1 MEKLLEK
8 IIPGYDYRVKKNR
21 LNSDRAVRDKLS
33 RELKKSYNTLEEV
46 SDLAYKDGRRDVV
59 EHIKDIL
66 NIIDLFRNEIENASY
81 GLSPLFKQ
89 DKVSDEAL
97 DRMVEFDKELLSEL
111 EVITKVA
118 DLIYDHV
125 LKGETS
131 DIILQIRK
139 VKRSVDNLR
148 NIFSDRADFLINL
161 SLEEKGF
168 PKKQKYGGGG
178 KA

>member
-21 LNSDRAVRDKLS
+21 LNSDRAVRVKHS
-33 RELKKSYNTLEEV
+33 RELKKSYNTLKEV

-66 NIIDLFRNEIENASY
+66 NTLDLFRNEIENTSY

-89 DKVSDEAL
+89 EKVSDDAL
-97 DRMVEFDKELLSEL
+97 DKMVGFDTKLFSEL
-111 EVITKVA
+111 EVITKA
-118 DLIYDHV
+118 TDLVYDYV

-131 DIILQIRK
+131 DIILQIRIA
-139 VKRSVDNLR
+139 KRSVDNLR
-148 NIFSDRADFLINL
+148 NIFSDRADFLMKNV
-161 SLEEKGF
+161 SLKKG
-168 PKKQKYGGGG
+168 KEV
-178 KA
+178 

>member
-1 MEKLLEK
+1 MDMEKLKEK

-33 RELKKSYNTLEEV
+33 RELKKSYNTLKEV

-66 NIIDLFRNEIENASY
+66 NTIDLFRNEIENASY

-89 DKVSDEAL
+89 DKVADEAL
-97 DRMVEFDKELLSEL
+97 DRMVEFDKNLFDVL
-111 EVITKVA
+111 EVITKAA

-139 VKRSVDNLR
+139 VKRSVDSLR
-148 NIFSDRADFLINL
+148 NIFSDRAGFLMNKTG
-161 SLEEKGF
+161 E
-168 PKKQKYGGGG
+168 GGV
-178 KA
+178 A

>member
-1 MEKLLEK
+1 MEKLKEK

-33 RELKKSYNTLEEV
+33 RELKKSYNTLKEV
-46 SDLAYKDGRRDVV
+46 SDLAYKDGRREVV

-66 NIIDLFRNEIENASY
+66 NTTDLFRSEIENASY

-89 DKVSDEAL
+89 EKVSDEAL
-97 DRMVEFDKELLSEL
+97 DRMVEFDKRLLNEL
-111 EVITKVA
+111 EVITKAA
-118 DLIYDHV
+118 DLVYDHV

-139 VKRSVDNLR
+139 IKRSVDNLR
-148 NIFSDRADFLINL
+148 NIFSDRAGFLMNKTG
-161 SLEEKGF
+161 E
-168 PKKQKYGGGG
+168 GGV
-178 KA
+178 A